1 MKYIGI
7 KEKKINFKF
16 LVCICMYI
24 YLLGNDGRMFN
35 IILGLRFVGVK
46 MVDDVD
52 VLEIRYV

>member
-1 MKYIGI
+1 
-7 KEKKINFKF
+7 
-16 LVCICMYI
+16 MYI

-35 IILGLRFVGVK
+35 ILLGLRFVGVK